1 MTFQIYVAQKKLLFH
16 YQKAIDEYQKRLSA
30 YCNIVLH
37 TGARPPKADTLTNQ
51 AVFLI
56 TQGPS
61 TLTSVNLAELVQE
74 ITCSGISSLSFFI
87 GYDPQE
93 FQNLPATTLSISNLD
108 FSSDLTAM
116 VLFEQ
121 IYRSFRIIHH
131 QPYHK

>member
-1 MTFQIYVAQKKLLFH
+1 MTFQIYVAQKKLLSH

-37 TGARPPKADTLTNQ
+37 TGTRLPNVDTLTNQ

-56 TQGPS
+56 TQGHS
-61 TLTSVNLAELVQE
+61 TLTSVNLAELFQE
-74 ITCSGISSLSFFI
+74 ITCSGTSSLSFFI
-87 GYDPQE
+87 GYNPQE
-93 FQNLPATTLSISNLD
+93 FQNLSTTTLSISNLD
-108 FSSDLTAM
+108 LSSDLTTM

-121 IYRSFRIIHH
+121 IYRAFRIINH